1 MIVDVFVQTGL
12 NVIVSTQSGPNYVVS
27 NVPIVI
33 GNSATQ
39 SWVSGWVSGNYY
51 PLSNPSGFGTGNAT
65 INTGTFLNQFY
76 PLNSNPS
83 GYVTSTSA
91 GVAFIDVVGYPQA
104 VGNVYMVGAGS
115 VIISTGVTGT
125 SPLIIISGLPSSGGT
140 GVSINTGNFVTT
152 GQTGQFT
159 SNSQFILSGNQ
170 IQSELNQFSGIV
182 VGTTGAFITTSQT
195 GQFQSASQFI
205 LSGNQIQSE
214 LNQFSGIVFGTT
226 GVFIT
231 TSQTGAFAS
240 ITFVN
245 TTGALVQSELN
256 QFSGI
261 VVGTTGAFITTNQTG
276 QFYAYNNPNSYIPT
290 GNADLRY
297 VQLGS
302 TGGLASV
309 VNLNATGYQLLQFSG
324 IVVNT
329 TGAFDTVN
337 ARNSALNGYVS
348 TGQTGQFFAASAT
361 GAFYSST
368 NPLGYI
374 TSAQA
379 GGVSSILVT
388 GVNVSGVVI
397 ISGIGGTVVSVQ
409 GNSVL
414 ISGGGGS
421 SGSIPTGSFVTT
433 GQTGQFITS
442 SQTGQF
448 VSIGSTGGLF
458 SVTSGN
464 WLQSE
469 INVISGT
476 TGAFITT
483 SQTGQFLPIGS
494 TGGLFSTTS
503 GIWLQSEIQIIS
515 GTTGAFITTSQTGQ
529 FVPVGSTGG
538 LFSVASGV
546 WLQSEILIINGTT
559 GSFIT
564 VSQTGQFV
572 SVGSTGGLASVINL
586 GLTGAFV
593 QSEIAII
600 SGTTGA
606 FITSSQTGQFFA
618 ANQTGAFYSSTN
630 PAGYITSAATG
641 GVSSITVGTNTLS
654 GMLTLSGL
662 GGTVVSNVGST
673 ISISGGN
680 SSTSNLLLN
689 GSTSPYIQLYSSN
702 YSGSYASYL
711 GVTSNAIGILQ
722 LGNNNNNYIVGGNT
736 SANGYLTFV
745 INNTNAFPNT
755 PNGTTIMIMGNTQT
769 QITGIVNI
777 QSPQTS
783 GLPIVTYTDANNVLA
798 VQVFS

>member
-458 SVTSGN
+458 SV
-464 WLQSE
+464 
-469 INVISGT
+469 
-476 TGAFITT
+476 
-483 SQTGQFLPIGS
+483 
-494 TGGLFSTTS
+494 
-503 GIWLQSEIQIIS
+503 
-515 GTTGAFITTSQTGQ
+515 
-529 FVPVGSTGG
+529 
-538 LFSVASGV
+538 ASGV

-680 SSTSNLLLN
+680 SSTSSLLLN

>member
-1 MIVDVFVQTGL
+1 MIVDVFVQTVL

-458 SVTSGN
+458 SV
-464 WLQSE
+464 
-469 INVISGT
+469 
-476 TGAFITT
+476 
-483 SQTGQFLPIGS
+483 
-494 TGGLFSTTS
+494 
-503 GIWLQSEIQIIS
+503 
-515 GTTGAFITTSQTGQ
+515 
-529 FVPVGSTGG
+529 
-538 LFSVASGV
+538 ASGV

-680 SSTSNLLLN
+680 SSTSSLLLN

>member
-368 NPLGYI
+368 NP
-374 TSAQA
+374 
-379 GGVSSILVT
+379 
-388 GVNVSGVVI
+388 
-397 ISGIGGTVVSVQ
+397 
-409 GNSVL
+409 
-414 ISGGGGS
+414 
-421 SGSIPTGSFVTT
+421 
-433 GQTGQFITS
+433 
-442 SQTGQF
+442 
-448 VSIGSTGGLF
+448 
-458 SVTSGN
+458 
-464 WLQSE
+464 
-469 INVISGT
+469 
-476 TGAFITT
+476 
-483 SQTGQFLPIGS
+483 
-494 TGGLFSTTS
+494 
-503 GIWLQSEIQIIS
+503 
-515 GTTGAFITTSQTGQ
+515 
-529 FVPVGSTGG
+529 
-538 LFSVASGV
+538 
-546 WLQSEILIINGTT
+546 
-559 GSFIT
+559 
-564 VSQTGQFV
+564 
-572 SVGSTGGLASVINL
+572 
-586 GLTGAFV
+586 
-593 QSEIAII
+593 
-600 SGTTGA
+600 
-606 FITSSQTGQFFA
+606 
-618 ANQTGAFYSSTN
+618 
-630 PAGYITSAATG
+630 AGYITAAATG

>member
-458 SVTSGN
+458 SV
-464 WLQSE
+464 
-469 INVISGT
+469 
-476 TGAFITT
+476 
-483 SQTGQFLPIGS
+483 
-494 TGGLFSTTS
+494 
-503 GIWLQSEIQIIS
+503 
-515 GTTGAFITTSQTGQ
+515 
-529 FVPVGSTGG
+529 
-538 LFSVASGV
+538 ASGV